1 MGLRQERLA
10 DEIRDI
16 LAQCFQG
23 GRLSDPRVQAV
34 TVTAVTVTA
43 DLQIA
48 TLYFRVYQG
57 HDAAEA
63 KAGLESAS
71 GYLRKQL
78 ANGLD
83 VRRVPELKFFFDES
97 IEHAS
102 NIEGLLQKL
111 REDGGQ

>member
-23 GRLSDPRVQAV
+23 GKMADPRLQAV
-34 TVTAVTVTA
+34 TITAVKVTA
-43 DLQIA
+43 DLQIS
-48 TLYFRVYQG
+48 TVYYRVYEGADSSKAQ
-57 HDAAEA
+57 
-63 KAGLESAS
+63 AGLESAA

-78 ANGLD
+78 ANQLE
-83 VRRVPELKFFFDES
+83 VRRVPELKFFYDES

-111 REDGGQ
+111 REGDDH